1 MKIARRKNLWLLTL
15 LVPILLSPAW
25 YFVGGCLFLF
35 VGIVPLFMIEQ
46 EIRNTNPKYPKLR
59 FFAYTYLS
67 LFLWNI
73 ATTWWVWNASAGG
86 AIGMLIAN
94 TLLMTLPWILYSQ
107 MKQKLGL
114 KWGLWAL
121 VCFWLAFEY
130 IHLNWDL
137 SWSWLNLGNGFAY
150 SHFLVQWYEFTGS
163 LGGTLWVLILNIL
176 VYQAIQEGFSKK
188 AVIRLSIIFFVPV
201 IFSIVL
207 YAVHTEKG
215 EKVEVVV
222 VQPNIDPYSQKF
234 IGQNSF
240 IPYDKQAQMFLA
252 LAQKQITNRTELV
265 IFPETAFDEG
275 YDERGIKD
283 YAPIRMISDFVK
295 KKDNL
300 YLLGGTTSWLVYGK
314 DKKSPTARQNAQVG
328 FYDVF
333 NTAMFF
339 GNKVDSI
346 ALYHKSKLVPLVESM
361 PYPAIIETIFGSL
374 IINLGG
380 SSGGLGKQPEREV
393 FFSKKF
399 GYAPIICYE
408 SIYGEYV
415 TEYVQKGANILCV
428 ITNDGWWG
436 DTPGYKQ
443 HLQMARLRAI
453 ETRRA
458 VARSANT
465 GISGFINQRGDLI
478 EKTAY
483 WVSDVR
489 KQTLQA
495 NTEKT
500 IYVQIGDILGKV
512 AVLVSFLVVIYGFI
526 KKKVS

>member
-1 MKIARRKNLWLLTL
+1 MEIKKRNNLWILVL
-15 LVPILLSPAW
+15 LVPVFLSPAW
-25 YFVGGCLFLF
+25 YFTGGCLLMFIGF
-35 VGIVPLFMIEQ
+35 VPLFILEQ
-46 EIRNTNPKYPKLR
+46 GIRNTNAKYPKLK
-59 FFAYTYLS
+59 FFGYTYTS
-67 LFLWNI
+67 LFLWNV

-94 TLLMTLPWILYSQ
+94 TLIMTLPWVLYSQ
-107 MKQKLGL
+107 IKQKLGL

-150 SHFLVQWYEFTGS
+150 SHALVQWYEFTGS

-176 VYQAIQEGFSKK
+176 FYQSMQEGFSKK
-188 AVIRLSIIFFVPV
+188 ALLRFSFVLFIPIV
-201 IFSIVL
+201 VSLVL
-207 YAVHTEKG
+207 YAMHTEKG
-215 EKVEVVV
+215 EGVEVVV

-234 IGQNSF
+234 VGQTSF
-240 IPYDKQAQMFLA
+240 IPYDKQARMFLE
-252 LAQKQITNRTELV
+252 LAQKQITNKTELIV
-265 IFPETAFDEG
+265 FPETAFDEG

-283 YAPIRMISDFVK
+283 YMPIRIISDFLK
-295 KKDNL
+295 SKDNL
-300 YLLGGTTSWLVYGK
+300 YLLGGTTSWLIYGENK
-314 DKKSPTARQNAQVG
+314 RSFTARQNAQVG

-361 PYPAIIETIFGSL
+361 PYPAVIETIFGSL

-408 SIYGEYV
+408 SVYGEYV

-465 GISGFINQRGDLI
+465 GISGFINQRGDII

-500 IYVQIGDILGKV
+500 IYVRLGDILGKI
-512 AVLVSFLVVIYGFI
+512 AVLVSFLMIIYSFI